1 MPKYKR
7 FIDSDNNLIIG
18 ITNDLS
24 EYEQMDEVDAEFAKR
39 GYTKD
44 VDYEWGIAGG
54 DDLPHCFIVMS
65 ERLKNDLEAL
75 DVILDDY
82 EGKSCYG

>member
-44 VDYEWGIAGG
+44 VDRW
-54 DDLPHCFIVMS
+54 
-65 ERLKNDLEAL
+65 
-75 DVILDDY
+75 
-82 EGKSCYG
+82 